1 MKLALILSLLATTLT
16 PALAQQIPTVD
27 LHSIPPP
34 PPMSEIF
41 RQEIKLWRTLQKHDL
56 DTFQSLLLP
65 DFIEVEETIQTRE
78 QLLTNLKPCTIGQFT
93 IQKPETRMMTPDI
106 AVIAYRVKADLTCD
120 QTHGIEEYN
129 ASTTWIRRD
138 GKWLAQI
145 HTESPIA
152 KS

>member
-1 MKLALILSLLATTLT
+1 KLVLILSLLTITST
-16 PALAQQIPTVD
+16 PALAQQNPIVD
-27 LHSIPPP
+27 LLRTPPP
-34 PPMSEIF
+34 PPMNEIF
-41 RQEIKLWRTLQKHDL
+41 KQEIRLWRTLQKHDL
-56 DTFQSLLLP
+56 DTLQSLLLP

-78 QLLTNLKPCTIGQFT
+78 QLLTNLKTCTIGQFT

-120 QTHGIEEYN
+120 QTHSTEEYN